1 MKAIFYI
8 LIMIFFYGCASS
20 QPQGPIFAGHKEF
33 SQDKALVYIY
43 RVANESGGYDRTYS
57 LKANGEPI
65 TVLKHGGYFPYVVN
79 PSKIEFKAELAPN
92 LVIMAS
98 PLMAAVESASDNSR
112 EVKQT
117 LNVEAGKIYYL
128 QFYPIEHFT
137 YYELRFK
144 VNDKDVGEADLKA
157 CKLLEAYTAQK

>member
-33 SQDKALVYIY
+33 SQEKALVYIY
-43 RVANESGGYDRTYS
+43 RKGDESGGYDRTYG
-57 LKANGEPI
+57 LKANNEAI
-65 TVLKHGGYFPYVVN
+65 TILKHGGYFPYIVN
-79 PSKIEFKAELAPN
+79 PGQIEFVADVIYSPAMFVAPIATAIEEAN
-92 LVIMAS
+92 KEGAG
-98 PLMAAVESASDNSR
+98 
-112 EVKQT
+112 KQT